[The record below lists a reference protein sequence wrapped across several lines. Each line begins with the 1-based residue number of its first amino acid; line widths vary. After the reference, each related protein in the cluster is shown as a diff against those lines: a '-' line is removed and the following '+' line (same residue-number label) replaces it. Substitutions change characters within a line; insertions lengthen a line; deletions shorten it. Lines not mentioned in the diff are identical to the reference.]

1 MVPIIMNAP
10 GIMMEDKHNRYL
22 SDEELDA
29 VLPATGY
36 AIVAP
41 PPGYAPLIAPRKLMA
56 TPITDAGGFQIQDGS
71 DAAAP
76 PLLPLASLLN
86 YLPKSPALVTLRFSS
101 PKMRSTL
108 PKFSRRRTR
117 RSYRSRR

>member
-56 TPITDAGGFQIQDGS
+56 TPITDAGGFHIQDGS
-71 DAAAP
+71 DAARAA
-76 PLLPLASLLN
+76 LLASLPN
-86 YLPKSPALVTLRFSS
+86 YPPKFLALVTLRFSS
-101 PKMRSTL
+101 LRMPSTS